1 MATSFISAADLP
13 LADKDTTVDID
24 MNGATVTRAIFA
36 GTRVPPELV
45 EAWREQTG
53 APLTEAEIAARE
65 RAQADADALAAVEK
79 QEATAAKEGTAS
91 KAEQGDP
98 APARKV
104 ARRASSPPS
113 A

>member
-24 MNGATVTRAIFA
+24 VNGATVTRAIFA

-65 RAQADADALAAVEK
+65 RAQADAEALARVEE
-79 QEATAAKEGTAS
+79 QESAAAAS
-91 KAEQGDP
+91 GEAPESEQGDP

-104 ARRASSPPS
+104 SRRAK
-113 A
+113 AGG